1 MLFDPSRHELLLA
14 LPWDENEF
22 VPASVGLWPMPN
34 PGSHLRAGGHR
45 TRVTSIRLRTRNS
58 QPRLCT
64 MAPAALCG
72 HFTTYKTWVLCAYSA
87 TTSSPR

>member
-34 PGSHLRAGGHR
+34 PG
-45 TRVTSIRLRTRNS
+45 
-58 QPRLCT
+58 
-64 MAPAALCG
+64 
-72 HFTTYKTWVLCAYSA
+72 
-87 TTSSPR
+87 